1 MKSDDRR
8 DGIMQWLLAEGQAS
22 VDDLAA
28 RFSVSKMTIHR
39 DLDELEQSGFLR
51 KVRGGATVQSSARF
65 ESDYRYRQK
74 VAAEEKERIARAAAG
89 LIEPGQTV
97 ILDDGSTSG
106 RVAAHLLDLK
116 PLTVITNNLGVIS
129 TLAGEGGVNLIALGG
144 QYSKK
149 FNGFFGLVTDAAL
162 ASLSADIAF
171 LTASAIQGAAAF
183 HQEQEVVVTK
193 RAMMRSAERSYL
205 LVDRG
210 KFDKRALHAFT
221 PLSAFTGVLTGGA
234 LDAERARVI
243 AESGARVSVAG

>member
-1 MKSDDRR
+1 MKSEDRR

-129 TLAGEGGVNLIALGG
+129 ALAGETGVNLIALGG

-193 RAMMRSAERSYL
+193 RAMMHSAERSYL
-205 LVDRG
+205 LVDHG
-210 KFDKRALHAFT
+210 KFDKRALHLFT
-221 PLSAFTGVLTGGA
+221 PLSAFSGVLTGKPLA
-234 LDAERARVI
+234 ADAGRDL
-243 AESGARVSVAG
+243 AESGARVVVAE

>member
-1 MKSDDRR
+1 MKSEDRR

-28 RFSVSKMTIHR
+28 RFAVSKMTIHR

-74 VAAEEKERIARAAAG
+74 MAADEKERIARAAAG
-89 LIEPGQTV
+89 LVEPGQTV
-97 ILDDGSTSG
+97 ILDDGSTAG
-106 RVAAHLLDLK
+106 RVGAHLLDLK
-116 PLTVITNNLGVIS
+116 PLTVITNNLGVI
-129 TLAGEGGVNLIALGG
+129 TALAGEAGVNLIALGG

-171 LTASAIQGAAAF
+171 LTASAIQGATAF

-193 RAMMRSAERSYL
+193 RAMMQSAERSFL

-234 LDAERARVI
+234 LDPERARLM
-243 AESGARVSVAG
+243 AESGARVSVAR